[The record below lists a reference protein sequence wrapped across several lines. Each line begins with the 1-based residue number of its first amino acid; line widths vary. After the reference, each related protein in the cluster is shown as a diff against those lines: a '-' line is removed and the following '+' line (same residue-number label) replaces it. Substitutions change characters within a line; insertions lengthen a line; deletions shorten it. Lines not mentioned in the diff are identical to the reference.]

1 MNRPTNLPAGARF
14 SEASWLALTLFG
26 SDSVELTV
34 NGILTAMS
42 RLTLAVVPLAEPRFI
57 WDLWDAL
64 TTPALPGAQGPVKPG
79 VFGRAGVA
87 AAQRAVDRV
96 RATRTLTAAGL
107 GQKVVELEPVGR
119 QAILAI
125 PASKRARVID
135 GIAAG
140 VIPGIDIG
148 RALAAHLTVFAA
160 PHMAALTTAPL
171 PADAIHGTCR
181 TVKNDC
187 VIEAHHERRT
197 EEQGGSPW
205 PY

>member
-14 SEASWLALTLFG
+14 SEASWLALTLLG

-64 TTPALPGAQGPVKPG
+64 TTPALPGAQEPVKPG

-87 AAQRAVDRV
+87 AARRAVDRV

-107 GQKVVELEPVGR
+107 AQKVVELEPVGR

-125 PASKRARVID
+125 TASKRARVID

-148 RALAAHLTVFAA
+148 RALAANSTVFAG
-160 PHMAALTTAPL
+160 TTY
-171 PADAIHGTCR
+171 GR
-181 TVKNDC
+181 VKHCSTTSRRRPWHVPNC
-187 VIEAHHERRT
+187 QERLCN
-197 EEQGGSPW
+197 
-205 PY
+205 